1 MKNNIFFMAVLII
14 CASSLIFTGISKAEN
29 ETADDLLISALYF
42 ETDIREAI
50 SDLMLQSG
58 VNIIAD
64 NTVQGLVTL
73 DLENVSLEKAL
84 KMILLG
90 GGYSYRKLDDY
101 YLVSMVNPRSPA
113 FNNMAESRTI
123 RLNYITAEVA
133 RALIPV
139 YYDQFLRSSHETD
152 MITITAT
159 PEIIDKFIYEL
170 SKIDKQPEQIQ
181 IQAVVTEIST
191 DLVKKYGANLFN
203 YLAGEIE
210 SDDSF
215 IYENDSIEFSWF
227 GKHER
232 ILANLKALQ
241 KEEKLEIKADPR
253 ILVNNRGRGS
263 LFVGE
268 EQVIILEPDEGSA
281 RLERVE
287 VGVSLDA
294 EPRIIGNEEI
304 ELTLTPS
311 VSHFTEEADKRLRI
325 RRSEMSTTIYTRNK
339 ESIVMAGMT
348 IESRSNN
355 SNKVPILGDI
365 PIIRWFFRQDEKGDS
380 ERELFVFITTE
391 IIKSAE

>member
-159 PEIIDKFIYEL
+159 
-170 SKIDKQPEQIQ
+170 
-181 IQAVVTEIST
+181 
-191 DLVKKYGANLFN
+191 
-203 YLAGEIE
+203 
-210 SDDSF
+210 
-215 IYENDSIEFSWF
+215 
-227 GKHER
+227 
-232 ILANLKALQ
+232 
-241 KEEKLEIKADPR
+241 
-253 ILVNNRGRGS
+253 
-263 LFVGE
+263 
-268 EQVIILEPDEGSA
+268 
-281 RLERVE
+281 
-287 VGVSLDA
+287 
-294 EPRIIGNEEI
+294 
-304 ELTLTPS
+304 
-311 VSHFTEEADKRLRI
+311 
-325 RRSEMSTTIYTRNK
+325 
-339 ESIVMAGMT
+339 
-348 IESRSNN
+348 
-355 SNKVPILGDI
+355 
-365 PIIRWFFRQDEKGDS
+365 
-380 ERELFVFITTE
+380 
-391 IIKSAE
+391 

>member
-1 MKNNIFFMAVLII
+1 
-14 CASSLIFTGISKAEN
+14 
-29 ETADDLLISALYF
+29 
-42 ETDIREAI
+42 
-50 SDLMLQSG
+50 
-58 VNIIAD
+58 
-64 NTVQGLVTL
+64 
-73 DLENVSLEKAL
+73 
-84 KMILLG
+84 
-90 GGYSYRKLDDY
+90 
-101 YLVSMVNPRSPA
+101 
-113 FNNMAESRTI
+113 
-123 RLNYITAEVA
+123 
-133 RALIPV
+133 
-139 YYDQFLRSSHETD
+139 

-170 SKIDKQPEQIQ
+170 SKIDTQPQQIQ

-191 DLVKKYGANLFN
+191 DLVKKYGANLFDF
-203 YLAGEIE
+203 LAGEIE

-215 IYENDSIEFSWF
+215 IYEKDSIEFSWF

-253 ILVNNRGRGS
+253 ILVKNRGRGS

-287 VGVSLDA
+287 VGVSLDVQ
-294 EPRIIGNEEI
+294 PRIIGNEEI

-311 VSHFTEEADKRLRI
+311 ISHFTEEADKRLRI
-325 RRSEMSTTIYTRNK
+325 RRSEISTTIYTRNK
-339 ESIVMAGMT
+339 ETIVMAGMT
-348 IESRSNN
+348 IESRSDN